1 MGRGTYANPWQ
12 WTPHLWASSCAVA
25 LAVVMSVRAFAEQH
39 DLVAK
44 KLISVARQCAAH
56 AHATPNVSVQVIMVV
71 IVVPIEVVLHTR
83 PRVRK
88 KIVMCVVVPTPIKQF
103 ECLACVSLLTY
114 VKSQSVSG
122 RDGLGWMRRLI
133 RQRRYADPSSLS
145 TASWP

>member
-1 MGRGTYANPWQ
+1 
-12 WTPHLWASSCAVA
+12 
-25 LAVVMSVRAFAEQH
+25 MSVRAFAEQH

-88 KIVMCVVVPTPIKQF
+88 KIVVRVVVSRAIIVVDRL
-103 ECLACVSLLTY
+103 LA
-114 VKSQSVSG
+114 
-122 RDGLGWMRRLI
+122 I
-133 RQRRYADPSSLS
+133 
-145 TASWP
+145 